1 MEKIN
6 ILSAVKWSILAE
18 VLAKLIVPFTT
29 MVLARILDLDS
40 FGVVTSIMLVITLAD
55 DIINVAFQKIIVQ
68 ADVEKTEKIKKYAD
82 VAFWTNLVLSL
93 FLWLIIIIFRH
104 SIANFIK
111 IEGKEIEIIIAA
123 TVLPLSSLSTV
134 QESLYI
140 KKLDYKMLYYNR
152 CVSIAIPFLI
162 TIPLAFFLKNHWAL
176 IIGNVALV
184 LVKAVHLTRKSEW
197 KPRLKYD
204 LSILVKI
211 RFLLLFNIL
220 DAIIHWISTWVDI
233 IIVTRVFGLY
243 YSALYKTSQTIVTSV
258 ISIVTSG
265 IAAIL
270 FSSLSYYKKDDEK
283 FKEIFFNFQKGIAI
297 LTLPLGI
304 GFLIYK
310 ETIVMILLGEKWL
323 EATNMIG
330 IWGLVTCIVATYG
343 TFSKESY
350 RAIGKPK
357 ISFYVQTIHTFF
369 VLVIIFFTYSYGYDQ
384 FVIFRS
390 LAFLQI
396 LLVHNIYMKK
406 LFNIRILSMIKKN
419 FYIIIASLLMG
430 ILGFILKIFSNSIKT
445 DLLGIMLCSI
455 FYFLIL
461 FKKKEYK
468 DILLFFIS
476 KYKKRKE

>member
-6 ILSAVKWSILAE
+6 ILSAAKWSILSE
-18 VLAKLIVPFTT
+18 ILAKLIVPFTT
-29 MVLARILDLDS
+29 MALARILDLES
-40 FGVVTSIMLVITLAD
+40 FGIVTSIMFVITLAD

-68 ADVEKTEKIKKYAD
+68 AEVEKTEKIKKYAD
-82 VAFWTNLVLSL
+82 VAFWSNFILSV
-93 FLWLIIIIFRH
+93 FLWLIIIIFRY
-104 SIANFIK
+104 SITNFIK

-140 KKLDYKMLYYNR
+140 KKLDYKTLYYNR
-152 CVSIAIPFLI
+152 CISMGIPFLI
-162 TIPLAFFLKNHWAL
+162 TIPLAISLKNHWAL
-176 IIGNVALV
+176 IIGNIVLV
-184 LVKAVHLTRKSEW
+184 LAKAVHLTRKSEW
-197 KPRLKYD
+197 RPRLKYD
-204 LSILVKI
+204 LLILIKI

-220 DAIIHWISTWVDI
+220 DAIIHWISSWVDI

-243 YSALYKTSQTIVTSV
+243 YSALYKTSQTTVTSV

-265 IAAIL
+265 ITAIL
-270 FSSLSYYKKDDEK
+270 FSSLSHYKKDEKK

-310 ETIVMILLGEKWL
+310 ETLVMILLGEKWI
-323 EATNMIG
+323 EASNMIG
-330 IWGLVTCIVATYG
+330 IWGLVTCIIATYG

-369 VLVIIFFTYSYGYDQ
+369 VLIIIFLSYSYDYNK

-396 LLVHNIYMKK
+396 LLVHNMYMKK
-406 LFNIRILSMIKKN
+406 LFDISIINIIKKN
-419 FYIIIASLLMG
+419 FYIIFASLSMG
-430 ILGFILKIFSNSIKT
+430 ILGFIFKTFSNSIKI
-445 DLLGIMLCSI
+445 DLFGIIVCAA
-455 FYFLIL
+455 FYFFIL
-461 FKKKEYK
+461 LKKKEYK
-468 DILLFFIS
+468 DTLQFFIS

>member
-6 ILSAVKWSILAE
+6 ILSAAKWSVLSEI
-18 VLAKLIVPFTT
+18 LAKLIVPITT
-29 MVLARILDLDS
+29 MILARVLDLES
-40 FGVVTSIMLVITLAD
+40 FGIVTSIMFVITLAD

-68 ADVEKTEKIKKYAD
+68 TEVEKTEKIKKYAD
-82 VAFWTNLVLSL
+82 VAFWSNFILSI
-93 FLWLIIIIFRH
+93 FLWLVIIIFRH
-104 SIANFIK
+104 SITNFIK

-140 KKLDYKMLYYNR
+140 KKLDYKTLYYNR
-152 CVSIAIPFLI
+152 CISIAIPFLI

-184 LVKAVHLTRKSEW
+184 LIKALHLTVKSEW
-197 KPRLKYD
+197 KPRFKYN
-204 LSILVKI
+204 LSILIKI

-220 DAIIHWISTWVDI
+220 DAIIHWISSWVDI

-243 YSALYKTSQTIVTSV
+243 YSALYKTSQTTVTSV

-265 IAAIL
+265 ITAIL
-270 FSSLSYYKKDDEK
+270 FSSLSYYKKDIEK

-430 ILGFILKIFSNSIKT
+430 ILGFILKMFSNSIKT

>member
-6 ILSAVKWSILAE
+6 ILSAAKWSILGE

-29 MVLARILDLDS
+29 MVLARILDLES
-40 FGVVTSIMLVITLAD
+40 FGVVTSIMFVITLAD

-68 ADVEKTEKIKKYAD
+68 AEVEKTEKIKDYAD
-82 VAFWTNLVLSL
+82 VAFWSNFILSI

-104 SIANFIK
+104 FITNFVK
-111 IEGKEIEIIIAA
+111 IEGKEVEIIIAA
-123 TVLPLSSLSTV
+123 MVLPLSSLSTI

-140 KKLDYKMLYYNR
+140 KKLDYKTLYYNR
-152 CVSIAIPFLI
+152 CISIAIPFLI
-162 TIPLAFFLKNHWAL
+162 TIPLAFFFKNHWAL
-176 IIGNVALV
+176 IIGNVVLV
-184 LVKAVHLTRKSEW
+184 LVKALHLTRKSEW
-197 KPRLKYD
+197 KPRLKYN
-204 LSILVKI
+204 LSILIKI

-220 DAIIHWISTWVDI
+220 DAVIHWISSWVDI

-243 YSALYKTSQTIVTSV
+243 YSALYKTSQSTVTSV
-258 ISIVTSG
+258 ISIITSG
-265 IAAIL
+265 ITAIL
-270 FSSLSYYKKDDEK
+270 FSSLSYYKKDDKK

-297 LTLPLGI
+297 LTIPLGI

-310 ETIVMILLGEKWL
+310 ETLVMILLGKKWL
-323 EATNMIG
+323 EASNMIG

-357 ISFYVQTIHTFF
+357 VSFYVQTIHTFF
-369 VLVIIFFTYSYGYDQ
+369 VLVIIFFTYSYGYNR

-406 LFNIRILSMIKKN
+406 LFNIRILTMIKKN
-419 FYIIIASLLMG
+419 FYIIIASLFMG
-430 ILGFILKIFSNSIKT
+430 ILGVILKMFSSSIKM
-445 DLLGIMLCSI
+445 DLLGIILCSI

-461 FKKKEYK
+461 FKKQEYK